1 MANPERGGFEP
12 NKINPQDE
20 TRRPTEEEIQDEVRS
35 AVAKYLERRGEMFL
49 QMYQDY
55 KERLKAMAQGRGS
68 STVKETFYNGWTAD
82 DFNRLLELLE
92 KIEKEYIGED
102 EEREKYN
109 IKEDKERKES
119 NRNKINSQV
128 GNEFLARGSLEE
140 EHQSREKKI
149 EDEVRSAVV
158 RYLEQRGGVFSEAYK
173 DYKERLK
180 AMAQG
185 EMNDI
190 DRIIHN
196 GLTPED
202 FQEVLRRLEEIEKE
216 YLERENKRKEK
227 LERMKEV
234 ISPQLEILEDAAKT
248 ANSFL
253 AKEYLDFLDSLS
265 LARVG
270 KKSPQ
275 EIGFPE
281 ETTPEDI
288 EEFMHW
294 FEEQQRRILKEY
306 GESWPD
312 QIGSHP
318 PKEKQIVNR
327 AQSIWD
333 NKGRGWGYHHIKQEI
348 LEMVGALGYP
358 IRPEVRDIEYRDY
371 RGWRQKDFIA
381 LLYELDRIEE
391 ENSQKVEIPEW
402 EDFKKEIENK
412 YIIGS
417 ANDLWNDYKEGNLT
431 DYQYLS
437 LKRAIAYLAGRLPGN
452 LSYEEEMELMKYV
465 NRIKLRLPSDYYP
478 WGKKQFEK
486 LLTYLE
492 SLEEKEGRRMPEWE
506 DFKKEI
512 ENKYITEIANNLW
525 SDYKE
530 GNLTEYLY
538 LSLKRAIAYLAGRLP
553 GNLSDE
559 EEMELIREGAM
570 IKSWFPSD
578 YPWRKEQFARFLTY
592 LESLE
597 EKEGRKHLLNKFLWS
612 F

>member
-35 AVAKYLERRGEMFL
+35 AV
-49 QMYQDY
+49 
-55 KERLKAMAQGRGS
+55 
-68 STVKETFYNGWTAD
+68 
-82 DFNRLLELLE
+82 
-92 KIEKEYIGED
+92 I
-102 EEREKYN
+102 
-109 IKEDKERKES
+109 
-119 NRNKINSQV
+119 
-128 GNEFLARGSLEE
+128 
-140 EHQSREKKI
+140 
-149 EDEVRSAVV
+149 
-158 RYLEQRGGVFSEAYK
+158 RYLEKRGGVFSEAYK

-185 EMNDI
+185 EMDDF
-190 DRIIHN
+190 DRTVIYR
-196 GLTPED
+196 GWTAED

-216 YLERENKRKEK
+216 YLERENKRKER

-248 ANSFL
+248 ANRFL
-253 AKEYLDFLDSLS
+253 AQEYLDFLDSLS
-265 LARVG
+265 LVRAG
-270 KKSPQ
+270 KKNPQ

-294 FEEQQRRILKEY
+294 FEDQQRRILKEY
-306 GESWPD
+306 GESWPN

-318 PKEKQIVNR
+318 PNEKQIVNR

-333 NKGRGWGYHHIKQEI
+333 SEGRGRDYHHIKQEI
-348 LEMVGALGYP
+348 LEMAGALGYP
-358 IRPEVRDIEYRDY
+358 IRPEVRDIEYRHY
-371 RGWRQKDFIA
+371 QGWRQKDFIA

-412 YIIGS
+412 YIIES

-431 DYQYLS
+431 EYQYLS
-437 LKRAIAYLAGRLPGN
+437 LKRAIAYLAGRPSEN
-452 LSYEEEMELMKYV
+452 LSHEEKMELMEYV
-465 NRIKLRLPSDYYP
+465 PRIKLRLPDYYP

-492 SLEEKEGRRMPEWE
+492 SLEEKEGRRMPEGE
-506 DFKKEI
+506 DYKKEI

-530 GNLTEYLY
+530 GNLTDYLY

-559 EEMELIREGAM
+559 EEMELMREGAM

-578 YPWRKEQFARFLTY
+578 YPWRKEQFAKFLTY

-597 EKEGRKHLLNKFLWS
+597 EKEGRKTPIE
-612 F
+612 